1 MKHNSPG
8 YLRISLIWIYWIF
21 GAYEAWISW
30 IFGAYE
36 VLLSRYL
43 WISWIFRAYE
53 AWISWIFGAY
63 EAQITCIFVNIRDI
77 QARAYKAQIVYLWT
91 FVAYEAQISEIWG
104 LWRTNHVYICES
116 QGYLGPESPVYLQIS
131 WTFANLI
138 NIQGLKEHESPRYS
152 RISWIFLYHLEILN
166 LLDNLESP
174 GYWGSMK
181 CKSTGYS

>member
-1 MKHNSPG
+1 M
-8 YLRISLIWIYWIF
+8 
-21 GAYEAWISW
+21 SW

-36 VLLSRYL
+36 VLLSIYS

-63 EAQITCIFVNIRDI
+63 EARITCIFANIRDI
-77 QARAYKAQIVYLWT
+77 QARAYKAQIICI
-91 FVAYEAQISEIWG
+91 FVNICG
-104 LWRTNHVYICES
+104 LWGANLSDILGLWCTNHLYICES
-116 QGYLGPESPVYLQIS
+116 QGYSGPESPVYLQIY
-131 WTFANLI
+131 WIFANLI

-152 RISWIFLYHLEILN
+152 RISWIFSYHLEILN